1 MAELRGTS
9 PRNLVIDSLIVVLIG
24 IMLAILGPFGTFEQP
39 FAIRLI
45 YWVGLLVAGQLVYM
59 ANARLLIAAAT
70 RWDLPDALVWLGA
83 AIFGS
88 VPMTALVAIV
98 NRAAF
103 GMYPRTADQ
112 WLSFYFLVLIISF
125 IITGVMWLV
134 STRRNAMEPSG
145 RLAPVTVEPAPQPV
159 AAEPAPQPS
168 ATGPRLLERVSQAK
182 RGILY
187 ALESEDHY
195 VRVHMDT
202 GSELVLIR
210 LRDAILETD
219 GLEGLQ
225 VHRSWWVARQ
235 GVAEPVQDGRSIVL
249 NLKTGTQAPVA
260 RASVADL
267 EAKGWLS

>member
-1 MAELRGTS
+1 
-9 PRNLVIDSLIVVLIG
+9 
-24 IMLAILGPFGTFEQP
+24 
-39 FAIRLI
+39 
-45 YWVGLLVAGQLVYM
+45 
-59 ANARLLIAAAT
+59 
-70 RWDLPDALVWLGA
+70 LPDALVWLGA

-103 GMYPRTADQ
+103 GMYPRTAEQ
-112 WLSFYFLVLIISF
+112 WLSFYFLVLVISF

-145 RLAPVTVEPAPQPV
+145 SPEPAPVESVPQPV
-159 AAEPAPQPS
+159 AGQPAVQSLS
-168 ATGPRLLERVSQAK
+168 AGSRLLARVSPAK
-182 RGILY
+182 RGSLY

-235 GVAEPVQDGRSIVL
+235 GVAGQVKDGRSVAL
-249 NLKTGTQAPVA
+249 KLKTGTLAPVA
-260 RASVADL
+260 RASVGDL